1 MQRPYPSHLR
11 VGIEHF
17 NKETN
22 IPFMDLLIVRLHPLK
37 TSVYFKPTHTCSY
50 IPWNSNTP
58 RHVKVG
64 WITAECIRFLRL
76 CSHEEYFWMCWRR
89 LKSALVRFRYPHH
102 VYAKPPRM
110 WADRDHYLKPKARTT
125 EVVHV
130 VRVPFHASMPIPWT
144 ALFTPIRSKFKKAI
158 PDLQVRVT
166 LKPSPN
172 LRLLFHS
179 RRMHALRRED

>member
-1 MQRPYPSHLR
+1 M
-11 VGIEHF
+11 
-17 NKETN
+17 
-22 IPFMDLLIVRLHPLK
+22 RLHPLK
-37 TSVYFKPTHTCSY
+37 TSVHFNPTHTCSY

-64 WITAECIRFLRL
+64 WITAECIRFLML
-76 CSHEEYFWMCWRR
+76 CSHEGYFWMCWRR
-89 LKSALVRFRYPHH
+89 LKSALVRFRYPHQ

-110 WADRDHYLKPKARTT
+110 WADRDRYLKPKARTT
-125 EVVHV
+125 ELVHV

-144 ALFTPIRSKFKKAI
+144 AVFTPIRSKFKKAI

-172 LRLLFHS
+172 VRLLFHS
-179 RRMHALRRED
+179 RRMRALRRED